1 MKSLKNTK
9 SGIVNYGIIS
19 CISNLL
25 AAVVVSVM
33 LKTIAPLISTNAFLV
48 WMILLIGVFAVS
60 LGISF
65 LALKNKV
72 PLHYQSSEDKYFW
85 LKNGLHMILPGEIF
99 RFFLCFFTLGHIGT
113 TGLLSIIPTFVFE
126 QTYAIW
132 TRRTELIR
140 QEYRFIFGDFVAYTV
155 CYLLY
160 FMIYLVAILAIYR
173 FLWNIGK
180 REREELI
187 VRESKLRFY

>member
-25 AAVVVSVM
+25 ATVVVSVM

-99 RFFLCFFTLGHIGT
+99 RFFLCF
-113 TGLLSIIPTFVFE
+113 
-126 QTYAIW
+126 
-132 TRRTELIR
+132 
-140 QEYRFIFGDFVAYTV
+140 
-155 CYLLY
+155 
-160 FMIYLVAILAIYR
+160 
-173 FLWNIGK
+173 
-180 REREELI
+180 
-187 VRESKLRFY
+187 